1 MVYALGSFLSSF
13 HLSIFSLHSHTIP
26 LFSFSLYSHRLHFLW
41 RCHGAFIS
49 PSTRLVLLGTACRAL
64 WLSDVRI
71 PPGYQGATD
80 RNPDYSFSI
89 YIFSHIFQIII
100 LASPLGDLLSPFSSI
115 SVLSITPYSAF
126 YLGIKLYSNYLK
138 NIGYLRHHLSERPI
152 VSSHIYI
159 STRTEA
165 RPLNRQLN
173 SYYASLPKLLSNIW
187 QLSRQLLRFS

>member
-1 MVYALGSFLSSF
+1 VYLCKIAKHSKGFAPYCICAWIVLSSF
-13 HLSIFSLHSHTIP
+13 HPSIFFLHSHTIP

-49 PSTRLVLLGTACRAL
+49 PSTRLVLLGTACRTL
-64 WLSDVRI
+64 LLSDVRI

-138 NIGYLRHHLSERPI
+138 IQDTSGI
-152 VSSHIYI
+152 I
-159 STRTEA
+159 SQNA
-165 RPLNRQLN
+165 P
-173 SYYASLPKLLSNIW
+173 
-187 QLSRQLLRFS
+187 